1 MTDFAYITLDAET
14 WRIQQRPEYP
24 PRPVGWSIKW
34 PGQASRY
41 YAFGH
46 ASENNCTEDEAK
58 RAVLEALAS
67 EHFLLF
73 HNGKFDVDV
82 LCEWLGIPLRDPR
95 LTWDRLHDTAFLAFL
110 CDPHALSHGLK
121 ELAAQH
127 LNWPADEK
135 DEIAVWVWD
144 NRLKLN
150 YTCAQMGWRDDNG
163 APLKVKR
170 SNSKTADGYTKASNA
185 MEFMAY
191 VPGALAGKYAEG
203 DTDRTEALFDMMY
216 AYVVDNDMLY
226 AYDTERELMPI
237 LLENEQQGIFVDLA
251 ALEEDCELYQ
261 SAFDHVERC
270 LRERLDAPDLNFD
283 ADQDYAYAL
292 IRAGI
297 VREDQFE
304 RTPKKGEYKVGKDS
318 LTPDMFSDPLVASA
332 VGYRN
337 RLKTALTMFM
347 NPWLEQGSKRGARES
362 NSMGLVS
369 TNWNQTRG
377 GDGGTRTGRPST
389 YSPNLL
395 NISKSFE
402 DRPDGY
408 VHPDFLGVPHLP
420 AVRKYMLPDPGC
432 YWLHRDF
439 SGQELRVFA
448 HYEGPMWDAAT
459 FHKSLLAA
467 YQRNPALDPHGWVRE
482 NLASVVPKFRPSEG
496 VDVEKFNSHLRTQ
509 VKITNFRRIYGG
521 GVGAT
526 AEALGISQ
534 AEAKEF
540 CAFHD
545 QALPGRKLLDDEC
558 KRLARFGQPI
568 VTWAGRKY
576 FVEEPRFVDGRLKSF
591 EYKLINYKVQGS
603 AADITKRSIIDWY
616 NNTQRRGSRFLVTVY
631 DENNISAPIGRWK
644 EEMAIL
650 KHEMCK
656 PRLDCP
662 MLSDGKY
669 GERWGKLE
677 KCE

>member
-1 MTDFAYITLDAET
+1 MNDFAYITLDAET
-14 WRIQQRPEYP
+14 WLIQQRPAYP

-34 PGQASRY
+34 PGAPSRY

-46 ASENNCTEDEAK
+46 ASENNCDEDTAK

-67 EHFLLF
+67 DHFLLF
-73 HNGKFDVDV
+73 HGGKFDVDV
-82 LCEWLGIPLRDPR
+82 LCTWLGIDLRDPR
-95 LTWDRLHDTAFLAFL
+95 LHWTRLHDSSFTAFL
-110 CDPHALSHGLK
+110 CDPHALNHGLK

-144 NRLKLN
+144 HRLQLN
-150 YTCAQMGWRDDNG
+150 YTAEQNGWRDDEG
-163 APLKVKR
+163 KLLKVKR
-170 SNSKTADGYTKASNA
+170 SNTKTSDGSTKASNA
-185 MEFMAY
+185 MEFIPY
-191 VPGALAGKYAEG
+191 VPGDLAGKYAEG
-203 DTDRTEALFDMMY
+203 DTDRTSALFDLMY
-216 AYVVDNDMLY
+216 KYVVDNDMLY

-237 LLENEQQGIFVDLA
+237 LLENEQEGIYIDLP
-251 ALEEDCELYQ
+251 LLTQETELYME
-261 SAFDHVERC
+261 AMEHVERC

-283 ADQDYAYAL
+283 ADQEYAMAL

-297 VREDQFE
+297 VREEQFE
-304 RTPKKGEYKVGKDS
+304 RTPKKKEFKVGKDS
-318 LTPDMFSDPLVASA
+318 LTPDMFADPFVASA
-332 VGYRN
+332 MGYRN
-337 RLKTALTMFM
+337 RLKTCLTMFM
-347 NPWLEQGSKRGARES
+347 QPWLEQGTKRNG
-362 NSMGLVS
+362 VIS

-389 YSPNLL
+389 YDPNFL
-395 NISKSFE
+395 NISKNFE

-408 VHPDFLGVPHLP
+408 VHPDFLNVPKLP
-420 AVRKYMLPDPGC
+420 LVRKYMLPDPGC

-448 HYEGPMWDAAT
+448 NYEGECWPEDQ
-459 FHKSLLAA
+459 FERSLLAA
-467 YQRNPALDPHGWVRE
+467 YQKDPALDPHGWVRE
-482 NLASVVPKFRPSEG
+482 NLSSVVPKFMPDPSW
-496 VDVEKFNSHLRTQ
+496 DADKTKAFLKHLRTQ
-509 VKITNFRRIYGG
+509 IKITNFRRIYGG

-526 AEALGISQ
+526 QQALGISRQ
-534 AEAKEF
+534 EAQEF

-558 KRLARFGQPI
+558 KKLARFGQPI
-568 VTWAGRKY
+568 RTWAGRMY
-576 FVEEPRFVDGRLKSF
+576 YVEDPIFKDGRLVNF

-616 NNTQRRGSRFLVTVY
+616 NDNRRSGSRFLVTVY
-631 DENNISAPIGRWK
+631 DENNIASPIDRWK

-650 KHEMCK
+650 REQMCM
-656 PRLDCP
+656 PRLNCP

-669 GERWGKLE
+669 GERWGALQE
-677 KCE
+677 CD